1 MLTIEKL
8 REYGANVEE
17 GLGRCMNNEGFY
29 LRLVGMALQDKN
41 FDTLDQALQAGD
53 EAAAF
58 EAAHAL
64 KGVLGNLSLT
74 PLFAPASALTEEL
87 RGRSGADYQAYFEQV
102 REAREALQRL
112 SED

>member
-1 MLTIEKL
+1 MLTVEKL
-8 REYGANVEE
+8 REYGANIEE

-41 FDTLDQALQAGD
+41 FDALGKAIEAGD

-64 KGVLGNLSLT
+64 KGVLGNLALT
-74 PLFAPASALTEEL
+74 PLFEPASALTEEL
-87 RGRSGADYQAYFEQV
+87 RGRSGANYQAYYEKI
-102 REAREALQRL
+102 REARETLQQL
-112 SED
+112 SL